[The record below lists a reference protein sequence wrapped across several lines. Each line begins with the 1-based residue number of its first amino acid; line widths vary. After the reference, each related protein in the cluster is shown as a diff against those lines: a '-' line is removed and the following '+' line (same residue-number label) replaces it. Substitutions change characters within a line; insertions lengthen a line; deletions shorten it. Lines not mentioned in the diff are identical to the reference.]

1 MHVHSFYY
9 SLAFRLLSDHGLFN
23 MYISVFLP
31 SEEITWQELQRALAP
46 NILSKLL
53 QKQQEK
59 EVTTAGTAQAN

>member
-1 MHVHSFYY
+1 M
-9 SLAFRLLSDHGLFN
+9 FRLFIILWLLLDHGLYY

>member
-1 MHVHSFYY
+1 M
-9 SLAFRLLSDHGLFN
+9 FRLFIILWPLGFYQIMVCFIC